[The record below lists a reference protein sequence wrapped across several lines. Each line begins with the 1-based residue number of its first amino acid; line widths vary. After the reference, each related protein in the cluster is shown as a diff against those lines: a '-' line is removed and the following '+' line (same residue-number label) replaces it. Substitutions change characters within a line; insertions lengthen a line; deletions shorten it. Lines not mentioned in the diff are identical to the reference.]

1 MFSKR
6 VILLFL
12 VCAGMCF
19 GQWLQADSGYPFQ
32 TTGYVWSLAVSGN
45 KVFAGAQGG
54 LFVSTNNGALWT
66 RVDSG
71 IQSTV
76 HSFAING
83 IRIFAGTQG
92 GGVFLSTDNG
102 TSWTAVDSGLPR
114 GTTVQSLATNVFGHV
129 FAGTNRG
136 LFISNNYGTSWTADS
151 TLGLPTTTVSSVAA
165 CGSGDVFAGIANLF
179 LVSTN
184 NGTSWTDLY
193 SLSVPWSFAVSGS
206 GDVFAGTGRG
216 VFLSSSTNGDRTTW
230 TAVNSGLTDTTWV
243 LSLAMSG
250 GNLFAG
256 TFSGDVFL
264 STNNGTSWTAVDS
277 GLPLTGAISC
287 LAVNGSYVF
296 AGSYGNSLWR
306 RPISEMLPTN
316 SHEFQNKQPSVS
328 NLRIKINKTNV
339 AVSLPP
345 SDGPVTVGLFSIAGK
360 RIYSATHQAS
370 NGNLNIPISG
380 LSTGTY
386 LMSIRGSNTAL
397 SSRFLVTK

>member
-1 MFSKR
+1 MRVRDTSQIRPKKGGHMFSKR

-136 LFISNNYGTSWTADS
+136 LFISN
-151 TLGLPTTTVSSVAA
+151 
-165 CGSGDVFAGIANLF
+165 
-179 LVSTN
+179 N

-370 NGNLNIPISG
+370 NGNLNIPISR